1 MKVNPQS
8 LAKNMNGT
16 VNRYWL
22 TDLECDM
29 LDALEAIAGGEG
41 QVLPAVYAKQAIA
54 RAVVYAKKRGAH

>member
-41 QVLPAVYAKQAIA
+41 LEPAVYAKQAIA